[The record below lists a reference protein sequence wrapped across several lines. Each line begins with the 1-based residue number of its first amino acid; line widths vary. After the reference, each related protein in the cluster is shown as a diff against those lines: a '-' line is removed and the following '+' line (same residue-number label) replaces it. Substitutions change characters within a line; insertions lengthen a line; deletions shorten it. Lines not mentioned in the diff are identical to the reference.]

1 MPESI
6 EDFAARAQSAQTSGG
21 RLPLDPHG
29 MPLWDVFPFD
39 ASELRVKELRGV
51 GEELPR
57 MGEAGGPECH
67 CVTGDSGDWRE
78 VWSNGRWQVKVA
90 PVSGSALVVVL
101 EPFEHVDLDELSRD
115 RAAELGVL
123 TVGLVRAIEALPSV
137 GRCHVSRW
145 GDGGAHAHVWFIAR
159 PLGMTQLRGTYM
171 ALWDDLLPPMPTD
184 VRDDNLAAVLER
196 FRAYLED

>member
-21 RLPLDPHG
+21 RLPPDPHG
-29 MPLWDVFPFD
+29 MPSWDVFPFD

-78 VWSNGRWQVKVA
+78 VWSNGGWQVKVA
-90 PVSGSALVVVL
+90 PVSGSPLVVVL
-101 EPFEHVDLDELSRD
+101 EPVEHVIS
-115 RAAELGVL
+115 
-123 TVGLVRAIEALPSV
+123 
-137 GRCHVSRW
+137 
-145 GDGGAHAHVWFIAR
+145 R